1 MNLYLAGPIFA
12 IIATTQM
19 AVAEEGFY
27 YGVTLGSAST
37 KSFND
42 QGIGKIGIGKDPSGT
57 SDMAAILGGSM
68 GYGFSLQNGS
78 TIAIEGNLD
87 WMPGSRMSYDSGED
101 SCISISPDWC
111 EVDGIVRIRGVYSK
125 PLSNGY
131 DILSMA
137 GIAAVTGPAE
147 DGLGTYVSTTSTG
160 YTLGVGSQ
168 KDYDFGTVRFEIT
181 YDKFDNPSPSVYSKT
196 LEVVSL
202 RSTYMF

>member
-1 MNLYLAGPIFA
+1 
-12 IIATTQM
+12 M

-27 YGVTLGSAST
+27 YGVTLGFAST
-37 KSFND
+37 ESQSDLNEFE
-42 QGIGKIGIGKDPSGT
+42 GRHGEMPVGT
-57 SDMAAILGGSM
+57 SGRAAILGGSM

>member
-1 MNLYLAGPIFA
+1 MDLYLAGPIFA

-42 QGIGKIGIGKDPSGT
+42 LGIGEIGIGEAPSGT

-87 WMPGSRMSYDSGED
+87 WMSGSRMSYDSGED

-111 EVDGIVRIRGVYSK
+111 KVDGIVRIRGVYSK

-137 GIAAVTGPAE
+137 GIAAVTGLAE
-147 DGLGTYVSTTSTG
+147 DGEETYVSTTSTG
-160 YTLGVGSQ
+160 YTLGVG
-168 KDYDFGTVRFEIT
+168 G
-181 YDKFDNPSPSVYSKT
+181 
-196 LEVVSL
+196 
-202 RSTYMF
+202 